1 MRRIGRA
8 AYSAYGVISIVI
20 AGLLL
25 VAFAGA
31 LVWASYRQE
40 PRTGTI
46 IVVIGVV
53 VIGAIAWFAHHRPG

>member
-31 LVWASYRQE
+31 LVWASYRQSH
-40 PRTGTI
+40 TGTI